1 MIIRNTSTKIINI
14 GTKILMP
21 DDTYAAPK
29 AICEAPS
36 VQALVKMGQLR
47 IEGGNVEIADEK
59 DSKGKADA
67 DGKSEPEKAD
77 ADKDTSEKKGKDKK
91 SSSEAEK

>member
-36 VQALVKMGQLR
+36 VQALVKMDQLR
-47 IEGGNVEIADEK
+47 IEGGNDEIVGEK
-59 DSKGKADA
+59 ESNGKADA
-67 DGKSEPEKAD
+67 GSKSEQDKSD
-77 ADKDTSEKKGKDKK
+77 ADKETSEKKGKDKK